1 MNVEMELEIK
11 RDLYL
16 DKLIRHKHN
25 GMIKVIT
32 GIRRCGKSYLLFE
45 LFYKHLLSVGIMN
58 DHIIKIALDDRKNK
72 KYRDPDSLCDF
83 IHDSIKDDKMYYIL
97 LDEVQ
102 LVPEFEDVLNSF
114 LHIKNADTYVTGSN
128 AKFLSKDIITEF
140 RGRGDQIH
148 IAPLSFLEF
157 MSAFDGTVEEGWK
170 QYINFGGLP
179 KLFQFPTDEDKSNYL
194 KDIFSETY
202 IKDIKER
209 NDIRGDYELEELLDI
224 LSSAIG
230 SLTNPKKLSDTF
242 KSVKQVTIHPDTIKN
257 YIDCFVDSFLIEQAK
272 RYNIKGR
279 KYINTPSKYYF
290 TDIGLRNARLN
301 FRQSEETHAIE
312 NIVYN
317 ELRIRGFNVDVGIVE
332 YYSSE
337 NGAKSVLKQAEV
349 DFVCNQSD
357 KRYYIQVAL
366 SIPTKEKVEQEQ
378 NSLVRIN
385 DSFKKIII
393 VKDISRS
400 HYNEDGIYLLSLFD
414 FLLNPDC
421 LNF

>member
-1 MNVEMELEIK
+1 MEIK

-16 DKLIRHKHN
+16 DKLIRHKNN

-45 LFYKHLLSVGIMN
+45 LFYKHLLSEGVKE
-58 DHIIKIALDDRKNK
+58 DHILKIALDDRRNK
-72 KYRDPDSLCDF
+72 KFRDPDYLCDYV
-83 IHDSIKDDKMYYIL
+83 HDYIKDSDMYYIL

-114 LHIKNADTYVTGSN
+114 LHIKNADTFVTGSN

-148 IAPLSFLEF
+148 IAPLSFSEF
-157 MSAFDGTVEEGWK
+157 MSVFGGSKEEGWNE
-170 QYINFGGLP
+170 YINFGGLP
-179 KLFQFPTDEDKSNYL
+179 KLFEFETEEDKVSYL
-194 KDIFSETY
+194 KNIFSETY
-202 IKDIKER
+202 IKDIRER
-209 NDIRGDYELEELLDI
+209 NDIRGDYELEEILDI
-224 LSSAIG
+224 ISSDIG
-230 SLTNPKKLSDTF
+230 SLTNPKKISDTF
-242 KSVKQVTIHPDTIKN
+242 KSVKQVSIHADTIKE

-301 FRQSEETHAIE
+301 FRQSEETHAME

-317 ELRIRGFNVDVGIVE
+317 ELRIRGLNVDVGVVE
-332 YYSSE
+332 YYSLNE
-337 NGAKSVLKQAEV
+337 ERKSVLKQSEV
-349 DFVCNQSD
+349 DFVCNSMD

-366 SIPTKEKVEQEQ
+366 SIPNKEKMEQEQ
-378 NSLVRIN
+378 SSLLRIP

-414 FLLNPDC
+414 FLLNPNS

>member
-1 MNVEMELEIK
+1 MEIK

-45 LFYKHLLSVGIMN
+45 LFYKHLLSVGVKD
-58 DHIIKIALDDRKNK
+58 DHILRIAMDDRKNK
-72 KYRDPDSLCDF
+72 SLRDPDALCDYV
-83 IHDSIKDDKMYYIL
+83 HDHIKDEDMYYIL

-102 LVPEFEDVLNSF
+102 FVPEFEDVLNSF
-114 LHIKNADTYVTGSN
+114 LHVKNADTFVTGSN

-148 IAPLSFLEF
+148 IAPLSFSEF
-157 MSAFDGTVEEGWK
+157 MSAFGGTKEEAWK

-179 KLFQFPTDEDKSNYL
+179 KLLSFSSEEDKSNYL

-202 IKDIKER
+202 LRDIRER
-209 NDIRGDYELEELLDI
+209 NNIRNDSELEELLDI
-224 LSSAIG
+224 LSSSIG

-242 KSVKQVTIHPDTIKN
+242 KSVKQVSLHPDTVKS
-257 YIDCFVDSFLIEQAK
+257 YLDFFVDSFLIEQAK
-272 RYNIKGR
+272 RYDVKGK
-279 KYINTPSKYYF
+279 KYINSPSKYYF

-301 FRQSEETHAIE
+301 FRQSEETHAME
-312 NIVYN
+312 NIIYN

-337 NGAKSVLKQAEV
+337 NSKKSVLKQAEV
-349 DFVCNQSD
+349 DFVCNLSD
-357 KRYYIQVAL
+357 KRYYIQSAL
-366 SIPTKEKVEQEQ
+366 SIPTKEKMEQEQ
-378 NSLVRIN
+378 NSLTRIA
-385 DSFKKIII
+385 DSFKKIVI

-414 FLLNPDC
+414 FLLNPDS

>member
-1 MNVEMELEIK
+1 MIGLEIR

-45 LFYKHLLSVGIMN
+45 LFYKHLLSVGVRK
-58 DHIIKIALDDRKNK
+58 DHIIKIALDDRMNK
-72 KYRDPDSLCDF
+72 KYRDPDYLCDYV
-83 IHDSIKDDKMYYIL
+83 HNCIKDDDTYYIL

-114 LHIKNADTYVTGSN
+114 LHIDNADTYVTGSN

-148 IAPLSFLEF
+148 IAPLSFSEF
-157 MSAFDGTVEEGWK
+157 MSAFEGTADDGWK

-179 KLFQFPTDEDKSNYL
+179 KLFQFSTEEDKSNYL
-194 KDIFSETY
+194 KDIFAETY
-202 IKDIKER
+202 LKDIRER
-209 NDIRGDYELEELLDI
+209 NHIRADYELDELLDI
-224 LSSAIG
+224 LSSSIG

-242 KSVKQVTIHPDTIKN
+242 KSVKQVSLHPDTIKT
-257 YIDCFVDSFLIEQAK
+257 YIDYFADSFLIEQAK

-301 FRQSEETHAIE
+301 FRQSEETHAME

-337 NGAKSVLKQAEV
+337 NDKKSSLRQSEV
-349 DFVCNQSD
+349 DFVCNLSD

-366 SIPTKEKVEQEQ
+366 SIPSKEKLDQEQ
-378 NSLVRIN
+378 NSLIRIN

-400 HYNEDGIYLLSLFD
+400 HYNEDGIYLLNLFD
-414 FLLNPDC
+414 FLLNPDA

>member
-1 MNVEMELEIK
+1 MEVVIK

-45 LFYKHLLSVGIMN
+45 LFYKHLLDVGVKE
-58 DHIIKIALDDRKNK
+58 DHIIKIALDDRRNK
-72 KYRDPDSLCDF
+72 KYRDPDVLCDYV
-83 IHDSIKDDKMYYIL
+83 HDCIKDEDMYYIL

-102 LVPEFEDVLNSF
+102 LVSEFEDVLNSF
-114 LHIKNADTYVTGSN
+114 LHVKNADTFVTGSN

-148 IAPLSFLEF
+148 VFPLSFREY
-157 MSAFDGTVEEGWK
+157 MSAFEGSAEEGWNR
-170 QYINFGGLP
+170 YINFGGLP
-179 KLFQFPTDEDKSNYL
+179 KLFQFPNEEDKFNYL
-194 KDIFSETY
+194 KNIFSETY
-202 IKDIKER
+202 MKDIKER
-209 NDIRGDYELEELLDI
+209 NRIRNDYDLEELLDI
-224 LSSAIG
+224 LSSSIG
-230 SLTNPKKLSDTF
+230 SLTNPKKISDTF
-242 KSVKQVTIHPDTIKN
+242 KSVKQTSLHPDTIKN
-257 YIDCFVDSFLIEQAK
+257 YIDYFADSFLIEQAK
-272 RYNIKGR
+272 RYDIKGR
-279 KYINTPSKYYF
+279 RYINTPSKYYF
-290 TDIGLRNARLN
+290 VDIGLRNARLN
-301 FRQSEETHAIE
+301 FRQSEETHAME

-317 ELRIRGFNVDVGIVE
+317 ELRMRGFNVDVGIVE

-337 NGAKSVLKQAEV
+337 NGKKSVIKQAEV

-366 SIPTKEKVEQEQ
+366 SIPNEEKWEQEQ
-378 NSLVRIN
+378 KSLLRIS
-385 DSFKKIII
+385 DSFKKIIV

-400 HYNEDGIYLLSLFD
+400 HYNENGIYLLRLFD
-414 FLLNPDC
+414 FLLDPDC